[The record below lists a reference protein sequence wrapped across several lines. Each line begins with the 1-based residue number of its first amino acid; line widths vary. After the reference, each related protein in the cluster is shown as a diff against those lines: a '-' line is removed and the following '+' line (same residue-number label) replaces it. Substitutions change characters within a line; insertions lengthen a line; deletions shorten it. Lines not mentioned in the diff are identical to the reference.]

1 MEIQETREGAV
12 TVVKPTGSLVQADA
26 DKFKAY
32 VHAVVG
38 RSLGRFVIDASAISY
53 VDSKGLEVL
62 ADCGEEM
69 TKNGQ
74 TLRLCGANDTVREA
88 IDITDLASLFEY
100 FADTHTAVRSFL

>member
-12 TVVKPTGSLVQADA
+12 TVVKPLGSLVLADA

-38 RSLGRFVIDASAISY
+38 RSLGRFVIDASSVAFL
-53 VDSKGLEVL
+53 DSRGLEVL

-69 TKNGQ
+69 AKNGQ
-74 TLRLCGANDTVREA
+74 TLRVCGANDTVREA
-88 IDITDLASLFEY
+88 IDITELSSLFEY